1 VIALIRFF
9 VVPGAV
15 VPWKAQ
21 PPGVKWSV
29 NRDLVS
35 VAAASQKKFCR
46 RPLVDITGQTADS
59 VLQPLSASD
68 GVHILAAPRL
78 NALAR
83 PVAATVYVLCCTTKF
98 KDIHSRRRNDG
109 IVEICEFET
118 GDSAI
123 WFGVRFRAWRGDR
136 HRPQLVERD
145 AAPHLVLP
153 APPRAGVPIK
163 AIGGVAVAP
172 QPRKTNRSG
181 DTTTL
186 RWTARNRRISSMP
199 QPGGKFE

>member
-83 PVAATVYVLCCTTKF
+83 PVAATKR
-98 KDIHSRRRNDG
+98 KGSG
-109 IVEICEFET
+109 
-118 GDSAI
+118 
-123 WFGVRFRAWRGDR
+123 WPRGPRR
-136 HRPQLVERD
+136 HRAQQRYRAVDRMSVPSSDNVSVQAVRK
-145 AAPHLVLP
+145 
-153 APPRAGVPIK
+153 PPSSAVHRWTTIASDNTRPRSGREY
-163 AIGGVAVAP
+163 GGVLWRDSLQDWLWAWP
-172 QPRKTNRSG
+172 
-181 DTTTL
+181 L
-186 RWTARNRRISSMP
+186 RRC
-199 QPGGKFE
+199 